1 MLIHLNLQE
10 KTYICWKNLADLDFN
25 FSPHIISGFSE
36 GRPNDSNQNLHQF
49 QSEELHHRP
58 ANFGKVF
65 EKAHSIAKQKSETK
79 YGGNPD
85 CFLDK
90 FKSRSKSKQTILP
103 SNLSSLVSKHRR
115 KYGEPDLA
123 DYDPESY
130 DTVDGDY
137 SSVVK
142 SRTKPSVDDTDVF
155 DNDFEKEFQKVIKER
170 STYTEMKSDIK
181 RHGTVSK
188 RDNVSHEVSDI
199 DSVKSAKTHT
209 DRTNEIQEKNCDTY
223 DFEAGDRERG
233 SPVKIVRGKRNRISR
248 IKSTAKGNG
257 ESNKALDT
265 NSSRNE
271 IVEMDTDITDIKE
284 GNDSESDSGTG
295 KSGNRKSRKRKTQE
309 TDNESYDDSKAKR
322 RKTTTVGS
330 MPVGF

>member
-1 MLIHLNLQE
+1 MG
-10 KTYICWKNLADLDFN
+10 FN
-25 FSPHIISGFSE
+25 FSSHFISGFSE
-36 GRPNDSNQNLHQF
+36 GRPNDLNQNLHQF
-49 QSEELHHRP
+49 QSEELHHLP

-65 EKAHSIAKQKSETK
+65 EKAHSIAKQKSDTQ

-103 SNLSSLVSKHRR
+103 SNLSNLVSKHRQ
-115 KYGEPDLA
+115 KYGEPD
-123 DYDPESY
+123 YDAESY

-155 DNDFEKEFQKVIKER
+155 DNDFEKEFQKVIEER
-170 STYTEMKSDIK
+170 SSYTEMKSDIK

-188 RDNVSHEVSDI
+188 RDDASHEVSDI
-199 DSVKSAKTHT
+199 DSVKSAK
-209 DRTNEIQEKNCDTY
+209 RTSEIQEKNCDTY
-223 DFEAGDRERG
+223 DFEGGDRERG

-248 IKSTAKGNG
+248 IKSTVKGNG
-257 ESNKALDT
+257 GPDTALVKKST
-265 NSSRNE
+265 INE
-271 IVEMDTDITDIKE
+271 IGEMDTNITDNKE
-284 GNDSESDSGTG
+284 GSDSESDSGTG
-295 KSGNRKSRKRKTQE
+295 KSGNRKSRKRKTKE
-309 TDNESYDDSKAKR
+309 TDNESYEDSKAKR
-322 RKTTTVGS
+322 RKTTTAGS

>member
-1 MLIHLNLQE
+1 MTRAHHKL
-10 KTYICWKNLADLDFN
+10 KACTWFYYF
-25 FSPHIISGFSE
+25 FTFISGYSE
-36 GRPNDSNQNLHQF
+36 DRPNDSNQNRHQF

-79 YGGNPD
+79 YGGNLD

-103 SNLSSLVSKHRR
+103 SNLSNLVSKHRR
-115 KYGEPDLA
+115 KYGEP

-137 SSVVK
+137 SLVGK
-142 SRTKPSVDDTDVF
+142 SRTKPSVDDTDIF
-155 DNDFEKEFQKVIKER
+155 DNDFEKEFQKVIEER
-170 STYTEMKSDIK
+170 STYTEMKVDIK

-188 RDNVSHEVSDI
+188 IDNVSHEVSDI

-223 DFEAGDRERG
+223 DFEGGDRERG

-248 IKSTAKGNG
+248 IKSTVKGNG
-257 ESNKALDT
+257 GTDKALVKKST
-265 NSSRNE
+265 ISE
-271 IVEMDTDITDIKE
+271 IGEMDTDITDNKE
-284 GNDSESDSGTG
+284 GSDSESDCGTG
-295 KSGNRKSRKRKTQE
+295 KSGNRKSRKRKTKE